1 MSANGIVKKFAAQ
14 PASLVLTGFYG
25 CAAQSLAIDG
35 QSSLSSLISTVLRSS
50 TLAGFLSSEKIAR
63 RCARHRT
70 PSGFA
75 TATCGVSIVLGTGRQ

>member
-35 QSSLSSLISTVLRSS
+35 QSSLASLRPTVLRFA
-50 TLAGFLSSEKIAR
+50 TLTGILSSEKIAR
-63 RCARHRT
+63 RFARHRP

-75 TATCGVSIVLGTGRQ
+75 TATCGVSIVPVTGRQ